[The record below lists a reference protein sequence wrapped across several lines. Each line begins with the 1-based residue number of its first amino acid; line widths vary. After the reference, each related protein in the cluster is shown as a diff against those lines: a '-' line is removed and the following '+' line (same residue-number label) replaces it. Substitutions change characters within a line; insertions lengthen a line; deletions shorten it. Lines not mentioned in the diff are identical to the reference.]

1 MTPHTSRPDPGRP
14 ARLRGLAVTL
24 TVGAL
29 VLTACGGGGSEGGS
43 DVPDD
48 GSTMTMWVRSDGP
61 DVLTQALVEA
71 YNESHENQIEL
82 TVQPSDNYQQLVG
95 AAAGGDSLPDLLAA
109 DVVYSPNYVE
119 QGLFLDITD
128 RVGALEFVDD
138 LTPAHSAAASDAD
151 GSTFGVPFIVDSSV
165 FVYNKDLYAA
175 AGLDPEAPP
184 TSFEEVYAHAEAVRG
199 LGGDTYGF
207 YWAGN
212 CAGCNAYTIFPMLSA
227 AGAPPLQA
235 GEPVDLDSEPMAA
248 VLDLYQR
255 LYAADLMSPESAQE
269 TGSTW
274 TAAFTAGKV
283 GLAPIG
289 NFIFPE
295 LAEVDF
301 EWGYAP
307 LVAPDGSGTSTF
319 VGGDV
324 IGISA
329 SSDYPE
335 QAWDFI
341 SWSLEEEAQVEV
353 IAQGGGL
360 PARVDLAENEYS
372 AQDPRVV
379 AVIEGLAEGY
389 TPSAL
394 AYGEVF
400 NTETGP
406 WLTQI
411 RAAVVN
417 GEPVEQALATLQEES
432 AAVLDEG

>member
-1 MTPHTSRPDPGRP
+1 MLGR
-14 ARLRGLAVTL
+14 
-24 TVGAL
+24 
-29 VLTACGGGGSEGGS
+29 CSS
-43 DVPDD
+43 
-48 GSTMTMWVRSDGP
+48 
-61 DVLTQALVEA
+61 
-71 YNESHENQIEL
+71 I
-82 TVQPSDNYQQLVG
+82 
-95 AAAGGDSLPDLLAA
+95 A
-109 DVVYSPNYVE
+109 D
-119 QGLFLDITD
+119 
-128 RVGALEFVDD
+128 A
-138 LTPAHSAAASDAD
+138 
-151 GSTFGVPFIVDSSV
+151 
-165 FVYNKDLYAA
+165 
-175 AGLDPEAPP
+175 
-184 TSFEEVYAHAEAVRG
+184 
-199 LGGDTYGF
+199 
-207 YWAGN
+207 
-212 CAGCNAYTIFPMLSA
+212 
-227 AGAPPLQA
+227 
-235 GEPVDLDSEPMAA
+235 
-248 VLDLYQR
+248 
-255 LYAADLMSPESAQE
+255 
-269 TGSTW
+269 
-274 TAAFTAGKV
+274 
-283 GLAPIG
+283 
-289 NFIFPE
+289 
-295 LAEVDF
+295 DF

-307 LVAPDGSGTSTF
+307 IVAPDGSGTSTF

-394 AYGEVF
+394 AYGEIF

-417 GEPVEQALATLQEES
+417 GEPVDEALASMQEEA